1 MTDFNSKD
9 LTNLLFDS
17 IEGKA
22 EIIPIMTDEEMPVD
36 KNLAVPDVLPILPLK
51 NAILFPGVV
60 LPITVGREQSIR
72 LIREYNKKSKIIGT
86 ATQKSRKTCHGR
98 FVFGGD
104 GRPDF
109 EDS

>member
-22 EIIPIMTDEEMPVD
+22 EIIPIMTDEDMSVD

-72 LIREYNKKSKIIGT
+72 LLFIPNAFTNASKST
-86 ATQKSRKTCHGR
+86 
-98 FVFGGD
+98 FPD
-104 GRPDF
+104 GSP
-109 EDS
+109 